1 MCYQTLSGS
10 MVAGMN
16 SQLLYLDDVTTLE
29 FDAMVRQIVILPD
42 GRTGVI
48 LDRTYFYP
56 TGGGQEHDTGMLGKA
71 RVLEVVKDET
81 QHETVVLHV
90 IDGELPLGPV
100 SGKVDAERRLR
111 HMQHHTAQHLLSQCF
126 IRLFEI
132 ESISSNI
139 NGYTPSTLDLAVKA
153 LNRDQ
158 LDQIEDLANRVIFE
172 TRPVRTY
179 FVTPEQLHS
188 LPLRKPPKV
197 SEDIRIVE
205 IEGYDYTPCGGTHCT
220 SSGQI
225 GIVKIIKAER
235 QGDLTR
241 ISFIAGL
248 QALQYFREY
257 QETVLGIAGQMSIH
271 PQETYASVQRLIE
284 QLKNT
289 QREVQILRQEH
300 LGFEARELAEKGEM
314 YGSWRG
320 VFAAFE
326 NRPVPE
332 LRSLAEKLKGIL
344 GLVAVLSSF
353 DGQKLSLVVTCAE
366 GTGLAARDLLVKLLV
381 PFGGRGGG
389 DRQIAQGG
397 GPADIDQFHQF
408 PEIARAIFGGLTQ
421 P

>member
-1 MCYQTLSGS
+1 
-10 MVAGMN
+10 
-16 SQLLYLDDVTTLE
+16 
-29 FDAMVRQIVILPD
+29 
-42 GRTGVI
+42 
-48 LDRTYFYP
+48 
-56 TGGGQEHDTGMLGKA
+56 
-71 RVLEVVKDET
+71 
-81 QHETVVLHV
+81 V

-139 NGYTPSTLDLAVKA
+139 NGYTPSTLDLAVKT
-153 LNRDQ
+153 LSRDQ
-158 LDQIEDLANRVIFE
+158 LDQIEDLANRMIFE
-172 TRPVRTY
+172 THPVRSY
-179 FVTPEQLHS
+179 FVTPEQLRN

-225 GIVKIIKAER
+225 GIVKILKAER

-248 QALQYFREY
+248 QAMQYFREY
-257 QETVLGIAGQMSIH
+257 QDTVLGIAGQMSIH
-271 PQETYASVQRLIE
+271 PQETYASVLRLIE

-289 QREVQILRQEH
+289 QREMQILRQEH
-300 LGFEARELAEKGEM
+300 LGLEARELVEIGEV

-320 VFAAFE
+320 VIAAFE
-326 NRPVPE
+326 DRPVPE
-332 LRSLAEKLKGIL
+332 LRSLAEKLKSISGI
-344 GLVAVLSSF
+344 VAVLASF
-353 DGQKLSLVVTCAE
+353 DGQKISLVVTCAE
-366 GTGLAARDLLVKLLV
+366 GTGLAARDLILDLLV

-397 GPADIDQFHQF
+397 GPADIDQFQQF
-408 PEIARAIFGGLTQ
+408 PEIAKEILAGLTQ

>member
-1 MCYQTLSGS
+1 
-10 MVAGMN
+10 MN

-29 FDAMVRQIVILPD
+29 FDAIVREKIVLPD

-48 LDRTYFYP
+48 LDHTYFYP
-56 TGGGQEHDTGMLGKA
+56 TGGGQEHDTGTLGEV
-71 RVLEVVKDET
+71 RVIEVLKDET
-81 QHETVVLHV
+81 QSETVVIHV
-90 IDGELPLGPV
+90 IDGELPAGPV
-100 SGKVDAERRLR
+100 TGKVDAERRLR

-139 NGYTPSTLDLAVKA
+139 NGYSPSTLDLAVIS

-158 LDQIEDLANRVIFE
+158 LDRIEDLANRVVFE
-172 TRPVRTY
+172 ARPVRMY
-179 FVTPEQLHS
+179 FVTPEQLRS

-225 GIVKIIKAER
+225 GIVKILKAER

-248 QALQYFREY
+248 QAMQYFREY

-271 PQETYASVQRLIE
+271 PQETYARFLRLAE
-284 QLKNT
+284 QLKLS
-289 QREVQILRQEH
+289 QREVQTLRQER
-300 LGFEARELAEKGEM
+300 LGFEALELAAKGET

-320 VFAAFE
+320 IVAVFE
-326 NRPVPE
+326 GRPVPE
-332 LRSLAEKLKGIL
+332 LRTLAEKLKGIP
-344 GLVAVLSSF
+344 GLVAVLASF
-353 DGQKLSLVVTCAE
+353 DGQKLSLVATCALD
-366 GTGLAARDLLVKLLV
+366 TGLAARDLLAKLIALY
-381 PFGGRGGG
+381 GGRGGG
-389 DRQIAQGG
+389 DQQIAQGG
-397 GPADIDQFHQF
+397 GPASTDQFHLF
-408 PEIARAIFGGLTQ
+408 PELARDILYGFAQ

>member
-1 MCYQTLSGS
+1 
-10 MVAGMN
+10 MN
-16 SQLLYLDDVTTLE
+16 SQLLYLDDVNTLNFE
-29 FDAMVRQIVILPD
+29 AIVRNKIILPD
-42 GRTGVI
+42 GRAGVI

-56 TGGGQEHDTGMLGKA
+56 TGGGQEHDTGTLGDV
-71 RVLEVVKDET
+71 RVLEVLKDET
-81 QHETVVLHV
+81 QLETVVIHV
-90 IDGELPLGPV
+90 IDGELPVGPV
-100 SGKVDAERRLR
+100 TGKVDPERRLR

-139 NGYTPSTLDLAVKA
+139 NGYTPSTLDLAIKT

-158 LDQIEDLANRVIFE
+158 LDQIEDLANHVIFE
-172 TRPVRTY
+172 SRPVRTY
-179 FVTPEQLHS
+179 FVTPEQLRS

-225 GIVKIIKAER
+225 GIVKILKAER
-235 QGDLTR
+235 QSDLTR

-271 PQETYASVQRLIE
+271 PQETYAGVQRLTE
-284 QLKNT
+284 QLKSS
-289 QREVQILRQEH
+289 QREVQTLRQEL
-300 LGFEARELAEKGEM
+300 LGFEAVELAEKGEV

-320 VFAAFE
+320 VVAAFE

-332 LRSLAEKLKGIL
+332 LRTLAEKLKSFP
-344 GLVAVLSSF
+344 GLLAVLTSF

-366 GTGLAARDLLVKLLV
+366 ETGLAARDLLAKLLV

-397 GPADIDQFHQF
+397 GPADIDQFRQF
-408 PEIARAIFGGLTQ
+408 PEAAKEIFRGLTQ